1 MDHDY
6 DHETT
11 TGFIKI
17 DNQTIF
23 TQKFA
28 KKTYKFITPW

>member
-1 MDHDY
+1 MFPGNNHDQHDVMDYDY

-17 DNQTIF
+17 DN
-23 TQKFA
+23 
-28 KKTYKFITPW
+28 